1 MAHLFH
7 CMHPKVAQFRKDQQT
22 KLWATLTR
30 IGTPVAILTAFQ
42 DGFHVQHLNTS
53 VSNPPLSSRMT
64 DLSQQSVNTAQNV
77 VNQAFHNQVVIGWM
91 NFLRG
96 HISYQ
101 WHNAYCE
108 LHARG
113 NRSVDGS
120 LWASKVVAAVLNY
133 SLSIWKF
140 RCDLLHG
147 TTVEEARGYGWTNLE
162 ERLQKRTRSLQAMPL
177 FCPTGYARCS
187 PFPCITF
194 QPSLATN
201 CSSKN

>member
-53 VSNPPLSSRMT
+53 VSNPPLSSRTT

-77 VNQAFHNQVVIGWM
+77 VNQAFHNQIVIGWM

-108 LHARG
+108 LHAREI
-113 NRSVDGS
+113 DQ
-120 LWASKVVAAVLNY
+120 LMA
-133 SLSIWKF
+133 
-140 RCDLLHG
+140 
-147 TTVEEARGYGWTNLE
+147 
-162 ERLQKRTRSLQAMPL
+162 L
-177 FCPTGYARCS
+177 FGH
-187 PFPCITF
+187 
-194 QPSLATN
+194 
-201 CSSKN
+201 KK